1 MELFML
7 KNKFIKKKY
16 TCFKIIFYI
25 CSITK
30 YPNGGK
36 DKQVDVQRILPK
48 YDSLSPF
55 SLLRQRNRAV
65 VKLVL
70 LVITTKDDVG
80 LTIVTTIA

>member
-1 MELFML
+1 MDLIGMLKMELFML

-30 YPNGGK
+30 PSNSGK
-36 DKQVDVQRILPK
+36 DKQAGVQRILPK

-55 SLLRQRNRAV
+55 SLLRQKSRAGA
-65 VKLVL
+65 KH
-70 LVITTKDDVG
+70 IR
-80 LTIVTTIA
+80 A